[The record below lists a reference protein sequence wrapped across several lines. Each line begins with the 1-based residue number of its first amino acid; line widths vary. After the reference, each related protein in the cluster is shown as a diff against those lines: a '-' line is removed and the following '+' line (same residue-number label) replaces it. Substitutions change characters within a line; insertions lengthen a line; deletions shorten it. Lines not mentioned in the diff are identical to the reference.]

1 MKIIAMKNG
10 SVKSLSERKT
20 SKNFLKRIPKGSF
33 KSEKEFLELVGLW
46 KGKKVTLDS
55 IRKEAWR

>member
-1 MKIIAMKNG
+1 MKNG
-10 SVKSLSERKT
+10 TAKATSASARSD

-33 KSEKEFLELVGLW
+33 KSKKEFLELVGLW

-55 IRKEAWR
+55 IRKEAWK